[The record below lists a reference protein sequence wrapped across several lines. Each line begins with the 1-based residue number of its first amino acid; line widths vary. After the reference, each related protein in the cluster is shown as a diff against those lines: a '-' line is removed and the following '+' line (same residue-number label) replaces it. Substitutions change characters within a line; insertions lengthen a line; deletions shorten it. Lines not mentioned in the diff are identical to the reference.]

1 MKKWIK
7 WSVIIPVLMATL
19 LLALSPTAALAQGE
33 EDAATGSKP
42 VLQGSLA
49 IVAPRVARVGQEISM
64 TVFLRATQEPFEG
77 AGVWALT
84 RDQAEVLR
92 EQMTALREDT
102 SLTDEEKD
110 YEALADIHGTFLGR
124 TGADGKLYHTFR
136 EAGVYVLVAI
146 KRGYFPGFTS
156 IYVGETPRALAIEAP
171 KRAKVGEDVTMTV
184 YQRGTSEPIEAAGI
198 WALTRDNVELLKQQM
213 TSLRED
219 TSISTEEKDYE
230 ALVSIYGTF
239 LGWTDERGQLSHA
252 FGEEGLHVLVAV
264 KRGYFP
270 GFAPIFI
277 GDTPKAL
284 AIEAPRKA
292 LVGEVVTMTV
302 SQRGT
307 GEPVEAAGIWAI
319 TRDNVE
325 ALKSE
330 MAVLRENTSITA
342 EDKDYEAIV
351 NIYGIFLGRTD
362 ERGQLSHAFG
372 EEGLHVLVAVKRGY
386 FPGSTAIFIGD
397 TPKALAIE
405 APRKALVGEVVT
417 MNVSQK
423 GTSEPVEAAG
433 IWAITRDKAE
443 ALKEEMAALR
453 ESASISS
460 EEMDYE
466 ALVSMYGTFLG
477 WTDERGQLIHVF
489 NEEGVYLLVTVKR
502 GYFPGFSPIH
512 IMTIPKSD
520 VLRDNGVKGNG
531 LDDAPGLQKPFNE
544 NRPDEE
550 NNEQNNQ

>member
-49 IVAPRVARVGQEISM
+49 IVAPRIARVGQEISM

-124 TGADGKLYHTFR
+124 TGADGKLYHTFT
-136 EAGVYVLVAI
+136 EAGAYVLVAI

-156 IYVGETPRALAIEAP
+156 IYVGEIPRALAIEAP
-171 KRAKVGEDVTMTV
+171 KRAKVGEEVTMTV
-184 YQRGTSEPIEAAGI
+184 FQRGTSEPVEDAGI
-198 WALTRDNVELLKQQM
+198 WAITRDNVELLKEQM

-219 TSISTEEKDYE
+219 TSISSEEKDYE
-230 ALVSIYGTF
+230 ALVS
-239 LGWTDERGQLSHA
+239 
-252 FGEEGLHVLVAV
+252 
-264 KRGYFP
+264 
-270 GFAPIFI
+270 
-277 GDTPKAL
+277 
-284 AIEAPRKA
+284 
-292 LVGEVVTMTV
+292 
-302 SQRGT
+302 
-307 GEPVEAAGIWAI
+307 
-319 TRDNVE
+319 
-325 ALKSE
+325 
-330 MAVLRENTSITA
+330 
-342 EDKDYEAIV
+342 
-351 NIYGIFLGRTD
+351 IYGIFLGRTD

-372 EEGLHVLVAVKRGY
+372 EEGVYVLAAVKRGY
-386 FPGSTAIFIGD
+386 FPGFSPIFIGD
-397 TPKALAIE
+397 TAKGLTLW
-405 APRKALVGEVVT
+405 APYRALVGQDVT
-417 MNVSQK
+417 MTVYQR
-423 GTSEPVEAAG
+423 GTTQPVEDAG

-443 ALKEEMAALR
+443 VLKEEMAALR

-466 ALVSMYGTFLG
+466 ALVSMYGIFLG
-477 WTDERGQLIHVF
+477 RTDERGQLIHAF
-489 NEEGVYLLVTVKR
+489 GEEGVYLLITAKR

-512 IMTIPKSD
+512 IMTIPTSD
-520 VLRDNGVKGNG
+520 VPRDKGERDYGV
-531 LDDAPGLQKPFNE
+531 DDAASLQE
-544 NRPDEE
+544 PDSEDPQVEE